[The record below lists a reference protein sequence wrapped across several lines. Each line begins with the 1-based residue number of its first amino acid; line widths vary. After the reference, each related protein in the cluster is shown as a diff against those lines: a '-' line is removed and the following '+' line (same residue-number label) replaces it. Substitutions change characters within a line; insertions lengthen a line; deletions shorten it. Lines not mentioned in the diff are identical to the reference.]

1 MHFLNEDWWFA
12 LESRKKMS
20 NWLSNIA
27 HSFRRAPVRRPRS
40 AQESIVSVSAGAVV
54 GL

>member
-1 MHFLNEDWWFA
+1 MRFLNEDWWFA

-20 NWLSNIA
+20 NGLSNIA
-27 HSFRRAPVRRPRS
+27 HSFGRVSVRRPRY
-40 AQESIVSVSAGAVV
+40 ARDRLAFVSAGGAV